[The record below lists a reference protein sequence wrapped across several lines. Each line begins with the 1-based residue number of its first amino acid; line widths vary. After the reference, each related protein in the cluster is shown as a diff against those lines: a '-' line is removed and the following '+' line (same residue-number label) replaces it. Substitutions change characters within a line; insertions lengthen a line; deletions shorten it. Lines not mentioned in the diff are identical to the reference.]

1 MSQAVLPIAQAAA
14 PRERRAWSEAAAGW
28 SLAGPA
34 AALLFL
40 LLLAPAAGVVI
51 LSLTDWQFGAADF
64 NWVGTGNFQDL
75 WRDAVFWKSFSN
87 TLVYIGIVVPGSVLG
102 GLATALLIESDPSLR
117 RFYRAAFFL
126 PVASTLIA
134 LAVVWQ
140 FMLHPTVGLVNQVWE
155 FFGGTATDWLKN
167 PRTALFTL
175 CALGIW
181 QMTGLAMVLFLA
193 GLKSVP
199 RELYDAAAVD
209 GADSAFERFRR
220 VTWPM
225 LGPTTL
231 FVLVITAI
239 RSFQVFDTVH
249 VLTKGGPNKATEVLM
264 HTIYSEG
271 FGFLRAGYA
280 CAITIVFLAVILAL
294 TLAQMRLARSR
305 VHYA

>member
-1 MSQAVLPIAQAAA
+1 
-14 PRERRAWSEAAAGW
+14 
-28 SLAGPA
+28 
-34 AALLFL
+34 
-40 LLLAPAAGVVI
+40 
-51 LSLTDWQFGAADF
+51 
-64 NWVGTGNFQDL
+64 
-75 WRDAVFWKSFSN
+75 
-87 TLVYIGIVVPGSVLG
+87 
-102 GLATALLIESDPSLR
+102 
-117 RFYRAAFFL
+117 
-126 PVASTLIA
+126 
-134 LAVVWQ
+134 
-140 FMLHPTVGLVNQVWE
+140 
-155 FFGGTATDWLKN
+155 
-167 PRTALFTL
+167 
-175 CALGIW
+175 
-181 QMTGLAMVLFLA
+181 
-193 GLKSVP
+193 VP